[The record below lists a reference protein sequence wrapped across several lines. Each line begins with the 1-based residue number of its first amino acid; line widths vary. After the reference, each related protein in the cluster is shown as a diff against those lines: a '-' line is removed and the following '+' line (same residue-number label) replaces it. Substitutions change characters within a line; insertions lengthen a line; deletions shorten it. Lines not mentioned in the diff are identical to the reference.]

1 MAPQVLQALFEHRQV
16 QARGPAETFYPGQE
30 APGGDGRGLRVEQ
43 AREDL
48 VVEDALGVQAVHHR
62 LEIEQQAA
70 LRQGLVDP
78 VVPVLAIVER
88 RERGAVLARPGLGGL
103 AFGLG
108 QGLVGTGQE
117 IRGRVAFGERADTEI
132 GDRREIAGTG
142 AGKVLQAFAEFLGQ
156 AFGLL
161 AGATGSQHG
170 ELAAAAAGQQPV
182 GAPLLAAG
190 VDQQA
195 GDRLDQFIRALPA
208 ETLVQPVQ
216 VVQAQQQELPG
227 MLVLAGTQLFVEA
240 GVEQAPV
247 GQAGET
253 VLVGLG
259 A

>member
-43 AREDL
+43 TREDL

-156 AFGLL
+156 AFGM
-161 AGATGSQHG
+161 GARG
-170 ELAAAAAGQQPV
+170 EVLMGGLPDLQQQPFDQIPIV
-182 GAPLLAAG
+182 SHGIPPAA
-190 VDQQA
+190 
-195 GDRLDQFIRALPA
+195 
-208 ETLVQPVQ
+208 
-216 VVQAQQQELPG
+216 
-227 MLVLAGTQLFVEA
+227 
-240 GVEQAPV
+240 
-247 GQAGET
+247 
-253 VLVGLG
+253 
-259 A
+259 